1 MSYQYQHAVWET
13 PCQSHT
19 QKLVLA
25 ALAIYADELKP
36 LAHPS
41 VETLARRCNLS
52 DRAVREQLSALR
64 KVGLISLAVEGGGRH
79 QVNTYRLNIQNPEQH
94 SGNGIQGIG
103 FSESRSKNPERRSKN
118 PEQGSAQVPGSTN
131 EVPGGIHLPFLRE
144 LESQIRRAQEERERL
159 KCAFAVEH
167 SLNGTT
173 WTRKDKKSE
182 YDSWGK
188 VSAESKEAIRTKRYR
203 V

>member
-64 KVGLISLAVEGGGRH
+64 KAGLISLAVEGGGRH
-79 QVNTYRLNIQNPEQH
+79 QVNTYRLNIKNPEQH
-94 SGNGIQGIG
+94 SGNSIQGIA
-103 FSESRSKNPERRSKN
+103 FRESRSKNPEPRSKN

-131 EVPGGIHLPFLRE
+131 EVPGGNHLPYLRE
-144 LESQIRRAQEERERL
+144 LESLIKKAKEERQRL
-159 KCAFAVEH
+159 FCGFAIQH
-167 SLNGTT
+167 SLDGTT
-173 WTRKDKKSE
+173 WKRTDKKAE

-188 VSAESKEAIRTKRYR
+188 VVTESNEAIKTKKYQ